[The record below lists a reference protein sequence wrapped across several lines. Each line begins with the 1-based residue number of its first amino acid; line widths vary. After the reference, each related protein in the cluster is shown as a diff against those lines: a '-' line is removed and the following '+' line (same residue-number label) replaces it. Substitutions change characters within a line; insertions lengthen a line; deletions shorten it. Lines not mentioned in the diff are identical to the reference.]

1 MLVTPGCDRVNRIM
15 FISYNKQNPG
25 LRKTFETFN
34 TLKKPPA
41 NSHSSPPPPPPFKA
55 SVQKITH
62 VKNP

>member
-41 NSHSSPPPPPPFKA
+41 MSLSSPPPPFKA